1 MCMYSPKKTSMFLEL
16 GPKYENEVAASLK
29 ASHAKNSPSV
39 FKLIRPDPIE
49 NFIRI

>member
-1 MCMYSPKKTSMFLEL
+1 MCMYSLTKTSMFLEL
-16 GPKYENEVAASLK
+16 GPKHENEVVATLK

-49 NFIRI
+49 NFTRV